1 MIINTSY
8 FFGDLYI
15 AQITETS
22 VANTVNKYIQKYEPQ
37 FLQRVFGYEMA
48 KNIETSYPDILNGKE
63 FYNVYNANRLDKW
76 LGLKVDLG
84 GGKFASVIANY
95 VYAKY
100 MEDNM
105 SFSTGSGEKII
116 EQQTS
121 QTVSPSVK
129 IIRAWNEMV
138 DQLNVLVQFMMSD
151 RVTYAAYSTSYS
163 DRSLFRKTNP
173 LGI

>member
-15 AQITETS
+15 AQITETQ

-48 KNIETSYPDILNGKE
+48 KNIDTTYPDILNGKE
-63 FYNVYNANRLDKW
+63 FNNVYNANRLDKW
-76 LGLKVDLG
+76 IGLKVDLG
-84 GGKFASVIANY
+84 GGKFSSVIANY
-95 VYAKY
+95 VYTKY

-116 EQQTS
+116 EQTS
-121 QTVSPSVK
+121 SETVSPGVK

-151 RVTYAAYSTSYS
+151 RVTYVAYSPSYS
-163 DRSLFRKTNP
+163 DRSFFRKTNAF
-173 LGI
+173 GI